1 VDSSAEGSQHL
12 TDAGQPPAK
21 KCRFGKWGEVVVEGD
36 EDEDGSQ
43 STAEKK
49 FDSYFKV
56 GKPESADPEQ
66 ALVSSKSSMFRRL
79 AELAGQVLSI
89 PDTSASSER
98 TFSRAGLIVTE
109 KRKKL
114 GPKRINDLLV
124 IHNYYLVRFSVL
136 NLQTIMNDGAIQSC
150 FGTKI
155 VHSIPHKSV

>member
-79 AELAGQVLSI
+79 AELARQVLSI
-89 PDTSASSER
+89 PDT
-98 TFSRAGLIVTE
+98 TE